1 MSSTFFMDAQQAQA
15 LSMGIFFNLINV
27 LFGKNH
33 IFEYFPINHLWLFIL
48 PELSLVFSYCIDRKE
63 PDFSLYSVLT
73 YFFEV
78 YFEKQW
84 DSLHNQISYLWYYRG
99 WKIWTQWSP
108 FVSCVFWEII
118 SVEPTW
124 LLPTHCLCDFVVF
137 YFLFLFQAIWFTLC
151 AV

>member
-1 MSSTFFMDAQQAQA
+1 MDAQQAQA

-78 YFEKQW
+78 YFEKQ
-84 DSLHNQISYLWYYRG
+84 
-99 WKIWTQWSP
+99 
-108 FVSCVFWEII
+108 
-118 SVEPTW
+118 
-124 LLPTHCLCDFVVF
+124 
-137 YFLFLFQAIWFTLC
+137 
-151 AV
+151 